1 MRMETEEASLIDVS
15 STPPLKIVDWE
26 RSVKMERGRERRIRQ
41 DISVCGLYSCVFS
54 FRIFAAWS
62 VKAAALKAAA

>member
-1 MRMETEEASLIDVS
+1 MRGETEEASLIDVS
-15 STPPLKIVDWE
+15 VHTTAENSGLGKE
-26 RSVKMERGRERRIRQ
+26 CKMERGRERRIRQ
-41 DISVCGLYSCVFS
+41 EISVRGLYSCVFS